1 MGLNCPEEKG
11 KEVSSQRTE
20 QGSAAGQRKK
30 LRCLLEYFVMMLIQ
44 PFTPILLS
52 IFTPPS
58 PICIYIPNCVAFY
71 YYGFRHSFEF
81 GCILGWHL

>member
-58 PICIYIPNCVAFY
+58 PICIYIIYLTVLHFIIMVLDTVLSLAAF
-71 YYGFRHSFEF
+71 
-81 GCILGWHL
+81 

>member
-52 IFTPPS
+52 IFTPP
-58 PICIYIPNCVAFY
+58 PQYVYIYLTVLHFIIMVLDTVLSLAAF
-71 YYGFRHSFEF
+71 
-81 GCILGWHL
+81 